1 MKITPGT
8 QEDIDN
14 RFAFHAADTVKREQ
28 HAAIRDACKGAAQE
42 ITKLCPA
49 SRETSLAITK
59 LEEAMMWGN
68 AALARF
74 DTATGER
81 NDA

>member
-1 MKITPGT
+1 M
-8 QEDIDN
+8 EVRDLAN
-14 RFAFHAADTVKREQ
+14 RFAFHAADTVKRDE
-28 HAAIRDACKGAAQE
+28 HAEIREGCFRAAVV
-42 ITKLCPA
+42 INNLCPD
-49 SRETSLAITK
+49 SREKSLAITA